1 MKNIVLYISSL
12 IIIIIALL
20 IIKTKFLNKLIPN
33 DIENNLN
40 KNSFVQSKADIEI
53 LNGCGQPGIANLFT
67 HFLRAHNYD
76 VIEIKNADN
85 FKYGET
91 YIIINHSNKI
101 AIAKDLVELLAIN
114 EKNILIDKSKLWDM
128 SIIIGKD
135 YKILDS
141 FNEIKKYYE
150 PF

>member
-1 MKNIVLYISSL
+1 MKNIFIYITSL
-12 IIIIIALL
+12 IVIIISLL
-20 IIKTKFLNKLIPN
+20 IIKTKFLSKFIPGN
-33 DIENNLN
+33 IENSLN
-40 KNSFVQSKADIEI
+40 KNSFVQSRADIEI

-85 FKYGET
+85 FNYEET
-91 YIIINHSNKI
+91 LIIINHKNKI
-101 AIAKDLVELLAIN
+101 ALANDLIKLLSID
-114 EKNILIDKSKLWDM
+114 EKNILVNENKIWD
-128 SIIIGKD
+128 IAVIIGKN
-135 YKILDS
+135 YKTLDS